1 MSMRFS
7 SLGSG
12 SEGNALLVA
21 VGTKGSC
28 PGTRQTLVLMDCGF
42 GLQDTVSRLARLGV
56 SPEQLS
62 GIVVTHEHGDH
73 ISGVARLARKYNL
86 PVWLTHGTLR
96 STENIC
102 SGTRQA
108 KDFAGI
114 TDIREIDPQLAF
126 VIGDIEIIPYPVP
139 HDAAEPVQ
147 FVFSD
152 GVRRLG
158 VLTDTGCSTAHIEQT
173 LSGCHALVLECNHDI
188 EMLMNGDY
196 PYSLK
201 QRVGGRFGHLNN
213 QESAGILARLDVSR
227 LQHLIAAHLSRK
239 NNTPEL
245 AVRALSGALD
255 CEESWVGVA
264 TQEEGFAWRE
274 IA

>member
-1 MSMRFS
+1 MRFS

-12 SEGNALLVA
+12 SEGNALLA
-21 VGTKGSC
+21 EVG
-28 PGTRQTLVLMDCGF
+28 QTLVLMDCGF
-42 GLQDTVSRLARLGV
+42 GLQDTISRLARLSV

-73 ISGVARLARKYNL
+73 IGGVARLARKFSL

-96 STENIC
+96 SQPKAFSE
-102 SGTRQA
+102 
-108 KDFAGI
+108 I
-114 TDIREIDPQLAF
+114 TQLNEIDSHRPFA
-126 VIGDIEIIPYPVP
+126 IGDIEIIPYPVP

-152 GVRRLG
+152 GARRLG
-158 VLTDTGCSTAHIEQT
+158 VLTDTGCSTAHIEHT
-173 LSGCHALVLECNHDI
+173 LNGCHALVLECNHDSD
-188 EMLMNGDY
+188 MLMNGDY
-196 PYSLK
+196 PISLK

-213 QESAGILARLDVSR
+213 HEAAGILARLEVDN

-245 AVRALSGALD
+245 AVRALCGALD

-264 TQEEGFAWRE
+264 TQEDGFFWRE

>member
-42 GLQDTVSRLARLGV
+42 GLQDTVSRLGRLGV

-86 PVWLTHGTLR
+86 PVWLTHGTLHCQ
-96 STENIC
+96 TKAF
-102 SGTRQA
+102 SGIA
-108 KDFAGI
+108 N
-114 TDIREIDPQLAF
+114 IREIDPQRAF
-126 VIGDIEIIPYPVP
+126 AIGGIEITPYPVP

-152 GVRRLG
+152 GARRLG

-196 PYSLK
+196 PYRLK

-213 QESAGILARLDVSR
+213 QESAGILARLDVSK
-227 LQHLIAAHLSRK
+227 LQHLIAAHLSRR

-245 AVRALSGALD
+245 AVRALSGAAK

-264 TQEEGFAWRE
+264 TQEDGFAWRE
-274 IA
+274 IV

>member
-1 MSMRFS
+1 MRFA

-12 SEGNALLVA
+12 SEGNALLA
-21 VGTKGSC
+21 AAG
-28 PGTRQTLVLMDCGF
+28 RTLVLMDCGF
-42 GLQDTVSRLARLGV
+42 GLQDTISRLARLGV
-56 SPEQLS
+56 TPEQLS

-73 ISGVARLARKYNL
+73 IGGVARLARKFNL
-86 PVWLTHGTLR
+86 PVWLTHSTLY
-96 STENIC
+96 S
-102 SGTRQA
+102 QA
-108 KDFAGI
+108 KVFAGI
-114 TDIREIDPQLAF
+114 AQLNEVDPHQAF
-126 VIGDIEIIPYPVP
+126 AIGDIEVTPYPVP

-152 GVRRLG
+152 GARRLA

-173 LSGCHALVLECNHDI
+173 LSGCDALVLECNHDSD
-188 EMLMNGDY
+188 MLMKGDY
-196 PYSLK
+196 PLSLK
-201 QRVGGRFGHLNN
+201 QRVGGRLGHLNN
-213 QESAGILARLDVSR
+213 QEAAGILAKLDASN

-245 AVRALSGALD
+245 AVRALSVAAA

-264 TQEEGFAWRE
+264 TQEDGFAWRE

>member
-1 MSMRFS
+1 MRFA

-12 SEGNALLVA
+12 SEGNALLVTA
-21 VGTKGSC
+21 GN
-28 PGTRQTLVLMDCGF
+28 TLVLMDCGF
-42 GLQDTVSRLARLGV
+42 GLQDTLMRLARLGV

-73 ISGVARLARKYNL
+73 ISGVARMARKFNL

-96 STENIC
+96 S
-102 SGTRQA
+102 QA
-108 KDFAGI
+108 KAFAGI
-114 TDIREIDPQLAF
+114 AGIREIDPHAAF
-126 VIGDIEIIPYPVP
+126 SIGGIEVVPYPVP

-152 GVRRLG
+152 GARRLG

-173 LSGCHALVLECNHDI
+173 LSGCHALVLECNHDA
-188 EMLMNGDY
+188 EMLINSDY

-213 QESAGILARLDVSR
+213 QQAAAILAGLDMSG
-227 LQHLIAAHLSRK
+227 LQHLIAAHLSRN
-239 NNTPEL
+239 NNTPAL
-245 AVRALSGALD
+245 AVRALSAAAK

-264 TQEEGFAWRE
+264 TQEDGFAWRE
-274 IA
+274 IS

>member
-1 MSMRFS
+1 MAMRFA

-12 SEGNALLVA
+12 SEGNALVVA
-21 VGTKGSC
+21 LDSTAASRVTGR
-28 PGTRQTLVLMDCGF
+28 TRVLMDCGF
-42 GLQDTVSRLARLGV
+42 GLQDTVMRLARLGI
-56 SPEQLS
+56 SPGELN

-73 ISGVARLARKYNL
+73 IGGVARLARKYNL

-96 STENIC
+96 A
-102 SGTRQA
+102 QQKA
-108 KDFAGI
+108 FAGI
-114 TDIREIDPQLAF
+114 ADIREIDPRLPF
-126 VIGDIEIIPYPVP
+126 MIGELEVTPYLVP

-147 FVFSD
+147 FVFGD
-152 GVRRLG
+152 GARRLG
-158 VLTDTGCSTAHIEQT
+158 VLTDTGCSTAHIQQT
-173 LSGCHALVLECNHDI
+173 LSGCDALVLECNHDF

-213 QESAGILARLDVSR
+213 HESAAILASLDISR
-227 LQHLIAAHLSRK
+227 LQHLIAAHLSRR

-245 AVRALSGALD
+245 AVRALSVAAG

-264 TQEEGFAWRE
+264 TQQEGFGWRE
-274 IA
+274 IS